1 MQQTLKINSLFTLIS
16 FPNLNHHSTSDSKNK
31 RKYIYPHP
39 LFLISAHTP
48 FPLPQA
54 PLIYVLSLK
63 VPSLRYLPIMLPLC
77 ERGGNHWNE
86 ANHLLAGMI

>member
-1 MQQTLKINSLFTLIS
+1 MVLV
-16 FPNLNHHSTSDSKNK
+16 STVSCPRCSA
-31 RKYIYPHP
+31 PHP

>member
-1 MQQTLKINSLFTLIS
+1 MVLV
-16 FPNLNHHSTSDSKNK
+16 STGSCPRCSA
-31 RKYIYPHP
+31 PHP

-48 FPLPQA
+48 FPLPQ
-54 PLIYVLSLK
+54 SLK